1 MKTPAIVSELE
12 LIRNRA
18 GGVLKPNDVVEF
30 AANPNTALHGQF
42 EWDDTEAAREY
53 RLYQARN
60 LIRVMVTV
68 LPNTAKETRAYVS
81 LVSDRSTDGG
91 YRTMADVL
99 SDDARR
105 AELLEMALADM
116 RRWRD
121 KYGELKELAA
131 IFEAIDGLEG
141 EQAA

>member
-12 LIRNRA
+12 MIRNRA
-18 GGVLKPNDVVEF
+18 GGVLKPNDVVDF
-30 AANPNTALHGQF
+30 ASDPSTALHAQF
-42 EWDDTEAAREY
+42 EWDDSEAAREY
-53 RLYQARN
+53 RLHQARN

-68 LPNTAKETRAYVS
+68 LPNTVKETRAYVS

-91 YRTMADVL
+91 YRTMVDVL
-99 SDDARR
+99 SDDDRR
-105 AELLEMALADM
+105 AELLKMALTDM

-131 IFEAIDGLEG
+131 IFEAIDELEG
-141 EQAA
+141 QAA